1 MDYLALILKNT
12 SLWELLALVIVMYFL
27 CQPSLM
33 KAITRIKVGELEIEL
48 EQLKAKVEQSEAHI
62 GELESELQNERR
74 LFEDFIE
81 KFNPNASISE
91 LTPVRNTARALARN
105 MDDIDSLAD
114 FLKLGVAPD
123 ELYLAAVALRER
135 RPVKLI
141 PALVALLA
149 DLSADSNLGGYRL
162 NIIWTL
168 TSALHLSLLSSV
180 RDGVRPMPDKETL
193 SLAERM
199 LFQLERHTKVQ
210 QDRPDEPFKGIRGPI
225 KHCQAWIKKA
235 KELTST

>member
-62 GELESELQNERR
+62 GELESELQNEKR
-74 LFEDFIE
+74 LFADFIE

-114 FLKLGVAPD
+114 FLKPGVAPD

-149 DLSADSNLGGYRL
+149 DLSADSDLGGYRL
-162 NIIWTL
+162 NVIWTL
-168 TSALHLSLLSSV
+168 TSALHLSLLSAV

-210 QDRPDEPFKGIRGPI
+210 QDRPDEPLKSIRGPI